1 MKAIEFVKKFGVERA
16 KQMVNADDSVH
27 ALVFATTKVS
37 FLDLKRLV
45 ESHELVEKVGGL
57 ENAKTFDKDCMYCI
71 THLTDLDSLKQAIAD
86 VESCQ

>member
-1 MKAIEFVKKFGVERA
+1 MKANEFVKKFGRDYA
-16 KQMVNADDSVH
+16 IK
-27 ALVFATTKVS
+27 
-37 FLDLKRLV
+37 FLNYSASIAEDRCILDFGEYYYLKRIV

>member
-1 MKAIEFVKKFGVERA
+1 MAW
-16 KQMVNADDSVH
+16 
-27 ALVFATTKVS
+27 
-37 FLDLKRLV
+37 LKRIV

-71 THLTDLDSLKQAIAD
+71 THLTDLDSLNQAIAD